1 MTFVCLVCRVFGSS
15 ASSEAID
22 GSGGAPG
29 ALAVI
34 HQCSLAGL
42 KNTREISTKTVSL
55 LSTARRA
62 TRRPWLLAAEQAT
75 AIDDDSR
82 KKRMF

>member
-29 ALAVI
+29 G
-34 HQCSLAGL
+34 AG
-42 KNTREISTKTVSL
+42 KTVFRL
-55 LSTARRA
+55 FLHV
-62 TRRPWLLAAEQAT
+62 
-75 AIDDDSR
+75 
-82 KKRMF
+82 